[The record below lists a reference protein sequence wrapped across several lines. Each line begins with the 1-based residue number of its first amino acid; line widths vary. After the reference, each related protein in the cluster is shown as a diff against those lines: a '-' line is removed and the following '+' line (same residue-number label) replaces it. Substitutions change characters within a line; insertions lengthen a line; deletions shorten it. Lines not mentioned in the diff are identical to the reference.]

1 MALDSLRGDREF
13 RKVRSHGVPV
23 RDPLFTLRVTEYRP
37 RHGET
42 WRPRA
47 IIGLVV
53 SKKTLKRAV
62 DRNRA
67 RRRVREALRTLPG
80 GLPPCRAILLPNPAV
95 LTVPFEQLQAALV
108 RALSRAPGRV
118 KRGGGQNS
126 GGQSS
131 GGQNNV
137 GQNSAS
143 QSSADQRRQGPGTPA
158 PDRTGGNVRP
168 ARDVSASVPSSTPA
182 PTVADGTPTP
192 DGGA

>member
-1 MALDSLRGDREF
+1 MRGDREF

-67 RRRVREALRTLPG
+67 RRRMREALRTLPG

-118 KRGGGQNS
+118 KRGGPGGNQTRANQGQGKQDQNRQDQ
-126 GGQSS
+126 GRQS
-131 GGQNNV
+131 Q
-137 GQNSAS
+137 AS
-143 QSSADQRRQGPGTPA
+143 PEPGTPA
-158 PDRTGGNVRP
+158 QDQTGGNVRL
-168 ARDVSASVPSSTPA
+168 ARNVPASVPAPA
-182 PTVADGTPTP
+182 PTATDAPP
-192 DGGA
+192 DGPA

>member
-13 RKVRSHGVPV
+13 RKVRSHGVAV

-37 RHGET
+37 RYGEQ

-47 IIGLVV
+47 IIGIVV

-95 LTVPFEQLQAALV
+95 LKVDFPALQSALS
-108 RALSRAPGRV
+108 RALERAPGRV
-118 KRGGGQNS
+118 KKGS
-126 GGQSS
+126 GGNSAGRNPVSAAVTAVKSAAPSS
-131 GGQNNV
+131 GE
-137 GQNSAS
+137 
-143 QSSADQRRQGPGTPA
+143 TP
-158 PDRTGGNVRP
+158 
-168 ARDVSASVPSSTPA
+168 
-182 PTVADGTPTP
+182 
-192 DGGA
+192 

>member
-47 IIGLVV
+47 IVGIVV

-67 RRRVREALRTLPG
+67 RRRMREALRTLPG

-95 LTVPFEQLQAALV
+95 LTVPFPELQAALAG
-108 RALSRAPGRV
+108 ALSRAPGRV
-118 KRGGGQNS
+118 KRGGPG
-126 GGQSS
+126 
-131 GGQNNV
+131 GGQNNGSQNKA
-137 GQNSAS
+137 GQNSAGQNS
-143 QSSADQRRQGPGTPA
+143 QGPGTPA
-158 PDRTGGNVRP
+158 QDRTSGNVRP
-168 ARDVSASVPSSTPA
+168 ARDVSASVPSSVSV
-182 PTVADGTPTP
+182 PTVADVTPTP

>member
-13 RKVRSHGVPV
+13 RKVRSHGVAV

-53 SKKTLKRAV
+53 SKKTLRRAV

-80 GLPPCRAILLPNPAV
+80 GLPACRAILLPNPAV
-95 LTVPFEQLQAALV
+95 LTVPFSELQAALT
-108 RALSRAPGRV
+108 RALSRARGRA
-118 KRGGGQNS
+118 KRGGQ
-126 GGQSS
+126 GGNGPQ
-131 GGQNNV
+131 GG
-137 GQNSAS
+137 
-143 QSSADQRRQGPGTPA
+143 RQGG
-158 PDRTGGNVRP
+158 GGNAAGPRP
-168 ARDVSASVPSSTPA
+168 VPASMPPQDPA
-182 PTVADGTPTP
+182 TDGPR
-192 DGGA
+192 